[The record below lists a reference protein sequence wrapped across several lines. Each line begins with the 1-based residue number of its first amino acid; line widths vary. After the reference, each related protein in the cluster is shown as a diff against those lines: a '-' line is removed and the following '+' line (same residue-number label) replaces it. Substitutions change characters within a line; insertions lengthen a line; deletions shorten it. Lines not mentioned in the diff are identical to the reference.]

1 MQDWDTRIK
10 DLKINIQN
18 AREKFVIPHL
28 KIQKKDVETP
38 IETQETSD
46 PLQVNNVTEVISA
59 ENKVY
64 VNKDP
69 LSSMDLLNKAESES
83 KDVSNSETK
92 LGLTEE
98 ISAKLDN
105 VSENLL
111 KVENTEENLTKL
123 ETEIDEPP
131 KIEITEEISASLEAN
146 KTEIIEDKTLEL
158 ESQSIDPIKE
168 DSTNDAVGEQDD
180 NSSEIPLEVSDDNI
194 VKKTE
199 LQLLEEK
206 DENDLTEDEEDRMM
220 ELRLLR
226 AQKTMNKEANDK
238 VEDELKKADEEIAH
252 LKSQLKPKP
261 KKLPKGYIA

>member
-28 KIQKKDVETP
+28 EIQKKDVQTP

-46 PLQVNNVTEVISA
+46 RLQVNNVTEVISA

-105 VSENLL
+105 VSEDLL

-168 DSTNDAVGEQDD
+168 DSTNDAVGEQDN

>member
-1 MQDWDTRIK
+1 
-10 DLKINIQN
+10 
-18 AREKFVIPHL
+18 
-28 KIQKKDVETP
+28 
-38 IETQETSD
+38 
-46 PLQVNNVTEVISA
+46 
-59 ENKVY
+59 
-64 VNKDP
+64 
-69 LSSMDLLNKAESES
+69 
-83 KDVSNSETK
+83 

-105 VSENLL
+105 VSEDLL

>member
-105 VSENLL
+105 VSEDLL
-111 KVENTEENLTKL
+111 KVENTEESKLT
-123 ETEIDEPP
+123 
-131 KIEITEEISASLEAN
+131 
-146 KTEIIEDKTLEL
+146 
-158 ESQSIDPIKE
+158 Q
-168 DSTNDAVGEQDD
+168 
-180 NSSEIPLEVSDDNI
+180 SEIEFVLVTLRESTFKGTQVVDLYNT
-194 VKKTE
+194 VLK
-199 LQLLEEK
+199 LQQQHK
-206 DENDLTEDEEDRMM
+206 N
-220 ELRLLR
+220 
-226 AQKTMNKEANDK
+226 
-238 VEDELKKADEEIAH
+238 
-252 LKSQLKPKP
+252 
-261 KKLPKGYIA
+261 LPK